1 MKINGATPLGHPL
14 VRGQV
19 EEPQASSAYP
29 SRDEQRISWEASPR
43 QPPARRAALS
53 SLRYQALQN
62 APVAR
67 ANTTPPGQHSTDSQ
81 LANELDKNFG
91 ELHPFFREGRLT
103 QSSLRSIAAQ
113 ALAGD

>member
-14 VRGQV
+14 VGGAV
-19 EEPQASSAYP
+19 EERSLSIAQTPC
-29 SRDEQRISWEASPR
+29 DEQRITWDLPQRSSTMCR
-43 QPPARRAALS
+43 GALS

-62 APVAR
+62 APVIR
-67 ANTTPPGQHSTDSQ
+67 ANTTPPGQHSSDSQ
-81 LANELDKNFG
+81 LASELDKNFG
-91 ELHPFFREGRLT
+91 ELHSFFRDGRLT